1 MEPPI
6 ARVPGAETSPAQ
18 ALLKSGSHLDHLVCG
33 VEYNP

>member
-6 ARVPGAETSPAQ
+6 AYILGAETFPAQ
-18 ALLKSGSHLDHLVCG
+18 ALLKSGSLLDHLVCG